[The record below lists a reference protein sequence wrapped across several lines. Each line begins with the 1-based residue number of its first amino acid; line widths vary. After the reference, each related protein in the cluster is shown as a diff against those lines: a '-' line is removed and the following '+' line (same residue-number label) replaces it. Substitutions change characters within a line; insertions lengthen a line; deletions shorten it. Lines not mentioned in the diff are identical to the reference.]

1 LIVRVDGV
9 LVLITYVWWALIV
22 RVDGVLLLI
31 MNVWWALIVK
41 VDNAI
46 LALISL
52 AASIRL
58 FVLCDML
65 RA

>member
-1 LIVRVDGV
+1 LIARVDGV
-9 LVLITYVWWALIV
+9 LVLITNVWWALIV

-41 VDNAI
+41 VDDAV

-58 FVLCDML
+58 FVLCGML
-65 RA
+65 RG